1 MFKQFLIYLFLFS
14 AVCVHAQNRDRKV
27 EVTGLPKELL
37 RNHTFVFED
46 SLKAELGVA
55 DWLEKLHYDGYFYAD
70 TLNKQWDN
78 NVLKVD
84 FYLGEKFKLLY
95 LKNGNISPQALYD
108 ISFKEKN
115 YINQNLDLQTLKTL
129 KENLLVW
136 YENHG
141 FPFAKVWLDSFTFE
155 NRALSA
161 KIFSMSGDKISI
173 DSIRVIGSLRISD
186 SFLSTHMGLKPGAVY
201 QENKIRDMD
210 KRLRELPFL
219 KLRKQSE
226 VEFIADKSRL
236 NIFADKQDANQFDGL
251 IGFLPNQ
258 TTGKLQVTGDFKL
271 RLQNSLKQGETLSF
285 NYRGLPQQAQELD
298 FRFKYPYL
306 FKSRLGLKA
315 EVLFYKQDTNF
326 LNLNTKL
333 AFVYSYSN
341 NKSLGFY
348 VENYTGN
355 TISYNESA
363 ISDNRIAD
371 INTLFYGIDFD
382 LRSLD
387 NLFMPKKGYN
397 LIFSAGAGARKIKS
411 EQAEKNQTNQ
421 FKLKADLN
429 YYLKLSKT
437 SVIYFHNLSSIL
449 TGKDLFEN
457 EAFRIGGLK
466 TLRGF
471 DEQQFFAS
479 SFSVQTFE
487 YRLFVEENSFLN
499 IFYDQAVMRQIYQG
513 RTELTHPF
521 SFGAGFTFLT
531 KLGSLSLNYA
541 LGKQKNIPLDLQKGK
556 IHFGIVSYF

>member
-1 MFKQFLIYLFLFS
+1 MFKQFLIYLLLFS
-14 AVCVHAQNRDRKV
+14 AVCVHAQNWDRKV

-37 RNHTFVFED
+37 KNNSFVFED

-70 TLNKQWDN
+70 TLSKQWNN

-84 FYLGEKFKLLY
+84 FYLGERFKLLY
-95 LKNGNISPQALYD
+95 LKNGNILPQVLYD

-115 YINQNLDLQTLKTL
+115 YINQNLDLQALKTL
-129 KENLLVW
+129 RENLLVW

-161 KIFSMSGDKISI
+161 KIFSIPGDKISI
-173 DSIRVIGSLRISD
+173 DSIRVIGSLKISD

-201 QENKIRDMD
+201 QQNKIRDMD

-219 KLRKQSE
+219 KLRKRSE
-226 VEFIADKSRL
+226 VEFVADKSRL
-236 NIFADKQDANQFDGL
+236 NIFVDKQDANQFDGL

-258 TTGKLQVTGDFKL
+258 TTGKLQITGDL
-271 RLQNSLKQGETLSF
+271 RLKLQNSLKQGETLSF

-298 FRFKYPYL
+298 FGFKYPYL

-355 TISYNESA
+355 TISYNKSA

-371 INTLFYGIDFD
+371 INTLFYGVDFD

-397 LIFSAGAGARKIKS
+397 LMFSAGAGARKVKS
-411 EQAEKNQTNQ
+411 EQAEKKQTSQ

-479 SFSVQTFE
+479 SFSVQTLE

-499 IFYDQAVMRQIYQG
+499 VFYDQAVMQQIYQG

-521 SFGAGFTFLT
+521 SFGVGFTFLT

>member
-1 MFKQFLIYLFLFS
+1 MFKQFLIYLLLFS
-14 AVCVHAQNRDRKV
+14 TVCVHAQNWDRKV

-37 RNHTFVFED
+37 KNNSFVFED

-55 DWLEKLHYDGYFYAD
+55 NWLEKLHYDGYFYAD
-70 TLNKQWDN
+70 TLSKQWN
-78 NVLKVD
+78 NNMLKVD
-84 FYLGEKFKLLY
+84 FYLGERFKLLY
-95 LKNGNISPQALYD
+95 LKNGNILPQVLYD

-115 YINQNLDLQTLKTL
+115 YINQNLDLQALKTL
-129 KENLLVW
+129 RENLLVW

-161 KIFSMSGDKISI
+161 KVFSIPGDKISI
-173 DSIRVIGSLRISD
+173 DSIRVIGSLKISD

-219 KLRKQSE
+219 KLRKRSE
-226 VEFIADKSRL
+226 VEFVADKSRL
-236 NIFADKQDANQFDGL
+236 NIFVDKQDANQFDGL

-258 TTGKLQVTGDFKL
+258 KTGKLQITGDFRLK
-271 RLQNSLKQGETLSF
+271 LQNSLKQGETLSF

-298 FRFKYPYL
+298 FGFKYPYL

-315 EVLFYKQDTNF
+315 DVLFYKQDTNF

-355 TISYNESA
+355 TISYSKTA
-363 ISDNRIAD
+363 TSDNRIAD

-411 EQAEKNQTNQ
+411 EQAEKKQTSQ

-479 SFSVQTFE
+479 SFSVQTLE

-499 IFYDQAVMRQIYQG
+499 VFYDQAVMQQIYQG

-521 SFGAGFTFLT
+521 SFGVGFTFLT